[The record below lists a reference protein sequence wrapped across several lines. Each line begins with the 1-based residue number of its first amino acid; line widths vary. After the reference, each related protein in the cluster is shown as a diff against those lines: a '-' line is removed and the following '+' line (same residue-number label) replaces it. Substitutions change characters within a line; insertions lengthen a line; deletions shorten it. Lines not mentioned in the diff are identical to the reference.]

1 QENVTTLQAADN
13 YADTL
18 VKLKRFEEAKSM
30 MRKMVPIA
38 RRVLGDR
45 HTTTLRLRW
54 IYAKALYKHGTAEPR
69 DLREALETVEETAP
83 TARRVL
89 GGAHPYVV
97 SMEGSLLT
105 MRATLRA
112 RESGAP

>member
-1 QENVTTLQAADN
+1 M
-13 YADTL
+13 
-18 VKLKRFEEAKSM
+18 LKV
-30 MRKMVPIA
+30 VPIA

-45 HTTTLRLRW
+45 HTSTLRLRW
-54 IYAKALYKHGTAEPR
+54 IYARALYKHGKAEPH
-69 DLREALETVEETAP
+69 DLREALKTVEETAP

-105 MRATLRA
+105 MRASLHA
-112 RESGAP
+112 RESGAS